1 MQGLRAVIRSSF
13 SFLFATNIN
22 LKIVYFMQ
30 IPLQKI
36 RLYQSD
42 ASSENLFMTF
52 K

>member
-1 MQGLRAVIRSSF
+1 
-13 SFLFATNIN
+13 
-22 LKIVYFMQ
+22 MQ

-52 K
+52 KWGKKLF